1 LLDALVMFTDEEA
14 EQTAARED
22 ARLIYQA

>member
-1 LLDALVMFTDEEA
+1 MLTDEEA
-14 EQTAARED
+14 EQTDFAARED